1 MQLVAGLNQGNINYK
16 VRGIRIYFPK
26 QLRYMGLFFRL
37 TSAFLLIHCLAG
49 IGSAVAQTAD
59 SSAINTIRINNV
71 SDGEVAEDT
80 AEQDTFSI
88 SLPTF
93 RTLTFSFCS
102 HEEALDSLLVS
113 LLKKKGMPV
122 QAYMPKAVFTQQWKL
137 HDTAASQQIID
148 GAWMGYQYQFT
159 KSFQKTRKY
168 LLKNKIVLK
177 RSEIGTKPMKITED
191 IEGSGI
197 KKYEYIVTFKKMK
210 YVISYQLWWINE
222 KGYWV
227 NAVEFRLKPVQ

>member
-1 MQLVAGLNQGNINYK
+1 MQLVAGLNQSNIKYK

-37 TSAFLLIHCLAG
+37 TSAFILVHCIAG
-49 IGSAVAQTAD
+49 IGVAFSQSVD
-59 SSAINTIRINNV
+59 SSAINTIRINNL
-71 SDGEVAEDT
+71 SDEDVAKDT

-88 SLPTF
+88 NLPTF
-93 RTLTFSFCS
+93 RTLTFSFGS
-102 HEEALDSLLVS
+102 HEEALDSLMVA

-122 QAYMPKAVFTQQWKL
+122 QAYLPKAVFTQQWKL

-210 YVISYQLWWINE
+210 YVLSYQLWWINE

>member
-1 MQLVAGLNQGNINYK
+1 MQRVAELNQGYLKYK
-16 VRGIRIYFPK
+16 VRGIWIYFPK
-26 QLRYMGLFFRL
+26 QLRCLGLFFRL
-37 TSAFLLIHCLAG
+37 TSTFIVIHWFAG
-49 IGSAVAQTAD
+49 IGITTAQSLD
-59 SSAINTIRINNV
+59 SSAVNTIKLKKG
-71 SDGEVAEDT
+71 SDGEMTRDT

-93 RTLTFSFCS
+93 RTLSFSFSS
-102 HEEALDSLLVS
+102 HEEALDSLLTA

-122 QAYMPKAVFTQQWKL
+122 QAYLPKSLFTQQWKL

-148 GAWMGYQYQFT
+148 GAWMGYQYQFS

-177 RSEIGTKPMKITED
+177 RSEIGNRPMKITED
-191 IEGSGI
+191 SEGSGI
-197 KKYEYIVTFKKMK
+197 RKYEYIVMYKKMK
-210 YVISYQLWWINE
+210 YVLSYQLWWIND

-227 NAVEFRLKPVQ
+227 NAIEFRLKPVQ

>member
-1 MQLVAGLNQGNINYK
+1 MQLLLGLYQVYIKYK
-16 VRGIRIYFPK
+16 VRGIRINFPK
-26 QLRYMGLFFRL
+26 QLRCMGLFFRL
-37 TSAFLLIHCLAG
+37 TSAFILVHCIAG
-49 IGSAVAQTAD
+49 ISVAFSQSLD
-59 SSAINTIRINNV
+59 SSAINTIRINNL
-71 SDGEVAEDT
+71 SDEDVAKDT

-88 SLPTF
+88 NLPTF
-93 RTLTFSFCS
+93 RTLTFSFGS
-102 HEEALDSLLVS
+102 HEEALDSLMVA

-122 QAYMPKAVFTQQWKL
+122 QAYLPKAVFTQQWKL

-210 YVISYQLWWINE
+210 YVLSYQLWWINE